1 MKRENRGLGI
11 GEEGETVASSVACHH
26 RSLLLSH
33 RRKRNRGERE
43 PSSRLARAVV
53 SAPSPSSAP
62 RAATRVTA
70 VEAPRCC
77 RHFAR
82 RGRSQREP
90 GEKGRDERKPDR
102 EGEGAVFGSCRR
114 VATVALTAP
123 LSSSSQSQL
132 PPLIAKSER

>member
-26 RSLLLSH
+26 
-33 RRKRNRGERE
+33 
-43 PSSRLARAVV
+43 RAVV